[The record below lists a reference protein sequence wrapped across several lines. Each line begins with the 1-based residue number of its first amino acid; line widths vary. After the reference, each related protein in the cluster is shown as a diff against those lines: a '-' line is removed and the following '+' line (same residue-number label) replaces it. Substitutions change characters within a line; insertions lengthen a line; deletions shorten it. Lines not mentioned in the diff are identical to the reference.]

1 MKLLN
6 KLYTAAL
13 GLLLLNSCQA
23 GLEYEDVPESIYSNV
38 DLAGNLCNIKA
49 RQLFENQIYA
59 TNWERWVP
67 SYISTVTIGNYQ
79 SGKEWKNTTA
89 AAVTVGGVTVAP
101 GQTVRLKNSLTT
113 ESLASAP
120 GGNLYVVN
128 LFADARANYKT
139 ANKGYMFD
147 ATKFS
152 GDFALVAPILNGR
165 SEQINMPV
173 RKNEVIVEILLSQEY
188 NCKVYP
194 QDNAP
199 ELGKPGDFTQ
209 PRKYLVI
216 NESRLPAG
224 VERAQRLYEVRI
236 TFLP

>member
-1 MKLLN
+1 MRLLN
-6 KLYTAAL
+6 KLYAAAL
-13 GLLLLNSCQA
+13 GLLLLNSCQT
-23 GLEYEDVPESIYSNV
+23 GLEYAEVPESIYSNV
-38 DLAGNLCNIKA
+38 DLAGNLCNVRA

-59 TNWERWVP
+59 TNWGKWVD

-79 SGKEWKNTTA
+79 SGKDWTNTTT
-89 AAVTVGGVTVAP
+89 AAVTVNGATVNP
-101 GQTVRLKNSLTT
+101 GETVKLKNSLTT

-120 GGNLYVVN
+120 GGKLYIVN
-128 LFADARANYKT
+128 LFADAKATYKT
-139 ANKGYMFD
+139 ANKGYLFD

-152 GDFALVAPILNGR
+152 GDFKLVNPVNGR
-165 SEQINMPV
+165 SEQVIMPV
-173 RKNEVIVEILLSQEY
+173 RKNEVIVEMLLSQEY

-199 ELGKPGDFTQ
+199 EMGKPGDFTQ
-209 PRKYLVI
+209 PRKYMVI
-216 NESRLPAG
+216 NESRLPDG